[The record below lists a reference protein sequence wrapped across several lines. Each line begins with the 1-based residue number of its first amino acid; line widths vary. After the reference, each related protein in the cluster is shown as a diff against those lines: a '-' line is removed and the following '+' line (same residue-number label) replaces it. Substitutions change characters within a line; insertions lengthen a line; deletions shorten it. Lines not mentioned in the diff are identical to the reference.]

1 MALLTEEV
9 IAYFSM
15 EIALQSDM
23 PSYSGGLGVLA
34 GDTVRTA
41 ADLEIPMVAVTLLH
55 RKGYFNQKLN
65 PDGTQVE
72 SPSEWRVEDFL
83 EEQRSRIAVNIEGRT
98 VYVRAWLYLVKG
110 VTGFTVPVYFLD
122 TDLPENS
129 EWDRSLTHFLYGK
142 DQRYRLSQEIILGVG
157 GVRMLRMRRHTN
169 IRRFHMN
176 EGHASLLTWELI
188 QERLGAGQA
197 RALTQEDI
205 HALREKCIFTTHT
218 PVPAGHD
225 QFPMT
230 LVSQVISEQA
240 AQILSVVVKDP
251 EKLNMT
257 RLGMNLSHFINAVA
271 RKHGEVSRK
280 MFPEHKIDYI
290 TNGVHAASWTADS
303 FQKLYDRYI
312 PDWRKDNL
320 LFREVK
326 KIPRAEIWNAHQ
338 AAKLELI
345 NYIRKETGVEWSTD
359 VFTLGFARR
368 SVAYKRADLFF
379 ENTERLKAII
389 GKHPVQ
395 IVFAGKAHPQDTAGK
410 ELIKNIH
417 RARAAL
423 EPQVKVVYLEDYDM
437 NIGRLMTSGVDI
449 WLNNP
454 ERPLEA
460 SGTSGMKSA
469 LNGVPSLSVL
479 DGWWCEGCIEGVTGW
494 AIGENLNET
503 NQNREED
510 SQSLYNKLENKI
522 LPLYYQNRDQ
532 YMALMA
538 QVIAL
543 NGTAFNTQ
551 RMLYQY
557 ALKAYFL

>member
-1 MALLTEEV
+1 MSFLSQEV

-34 GDTVRTA
+34 GDTIRTA
-41 ADLEIPMVAVTLLH
+41 ADLEIPMVGVTLLH

-65 PDGTQVE
+65 ADGIQEE
-72 SPSEWRVEDFL
+72 SPSEWRIEDFL
-83 EEQRSRIAVNIEGRT
+83 EELRSRIAVNIEGRT
-98 VYVRAWLYLVKG
+98 VYVRAWRYMVKG

-129 EWDRSLTHFLYGK
+129 EWDRTLTHFLYGK

-157 GVRMLRMRRHTN
+157 GVRMLRVRRHSN

-188 QERLGAGQA
+188 QERLGASQD
-197 RALTQEDI
+197 RLLSHEDI
-205 HALREKCIFTTHT
+205 LALREKTVFTTHT

-230 LVSQVISEQA
+230 LVGQVLGESA
-240 AQILSVVVKDP
+240 AKILADVVKDGNT
-251 EKLNMT
+251 LNMT
-257 RLGMNLSHFINAVA
+257 KLGMNLSHFVNAVA
-271 RKHGEVSRK
+271 RKHGEVSRN
-280 MFPEHKIDYI
+280 MFPQHKIDYI
-290 TNGVHAASWTADS
+290 TNGVHAASWTAPS
-303 FQKLYDRYI
+303 FQALYDRYL
-312 PDWRKDNL
+312 PDWKKDNL
-320 LFREVK
+320 LFREVQ
-326 KIPRAEIWNAHQ
+326 KIPRQEIWDAHQ
-338 AAKLELI
+338 AAKRELFK
-345 NYIRKETGVEWSTD
+345 YVKDESGVEFNPD

-379 ENTERLKAII
+379 EDVERLKRIM

-395 IVFAGKAHPQDTAGK
+395 LVFAGKAHPQDMAGK

-417 RARAAL
+417 RARKAL
-423 EPQVKVVYLEDYDM
+423 EPQIRVIYLQDYDM
-437 NIGRLMTSGVDI
+437 KIGQLMTSGVDV

-460 SGTSGMKSA
+460 SGTSGMKAA

-479 DGWWCEGCIEGVTGW
+479 DGWWIEGCIEGVTGW
-494 AIGENLNET
+494 AIGEQYDPS
-503 NQNREED
+503 NQNRRD
-510 SQSLYNKLENKI
+510 DANSLYDKLENQI
-522 LPLYYQNRDQ
+522 LPLYYQERPR
-532 YMALMA
+532 YLELMA
-538 QVIAL
+538 QTIAL

-557 ALKAYFL
+557 ALKAYYL

>member
-1 MALLTEEV
+1 MSFLSQEI

-65 PDGTQVE
+65 PDGTQIE
-72 SPSEWRVEDFL
+72 SPAEWRIEDFL
-83 EEQRSRIAVNIEGRT
+83 QELRSRVAVNIEGRT
-98 VYVRAWLYLVKG
+98 VYIRLWRYLVKG
-110 VTGFTVPVYFLD
+110 VTGFVVPVYFLD

-129 EWDRSLTHFLYGK
+129 EWDRTLTHFLYGK
-142 DQRYRLSQEIILGVG
+142 DQRYRLAQEIILGVG
-157 GVRMLRMRRHTN
+157 GVRMLRVKRHNN

-176 EGHASLLTWELI
+176 EGHASLLTWELM
-188 QERLGAGQA
+188 QERLGANQSGTLTEHDL
-197 RALTQEDI
+197 RAI
-205 HALREKCIFTTHT
+205 REKCIFTTHT
-218 PVPAGHD
+218 PVAAGHD

-230 LVSQVISEQA
+230 LVSQVLGEQA
-240 AQILSVVVKDP
+240 VNAISAVVKNSDV
-251 EKLNMT
+251 LNMT
-257 RLGMNLSHFINAVA
+257 HLGMNLSHFINAVA
-271 RKHGEVSRK
+271 RKHGEISRK

-290 TNGVHAASWTADS
+290 TNGVHAASWTAPS
-303 FQKLYDRYI
+303 FQALYDRYL
-312 PDWRKDNL
+312 PEWKKDNL
-320 LFREVK
+320 LFREVQ
-326 KIPRAEIWNAHQ
+326 KIPSQEIWEAHQ
-338 AAKLELI
+338 AAKRDLLAFVK
-345 NYIRKETGVEWSTD
+345 KESGVEMSAD

-379 ENTERLKAII
+379 EDVDRLKSII
-389 GKHPVQ
+389 GKNPVQ
-395 IVFAGKAHPQDTAGK
+395 IIFAGKAHPQDTAGK

-423 EPQVKVVYLEDYDM
+423 APQVQIVYLEDYDM
-437 NIGRLMTSGVDI
+437 NIGQLMTSGVDI

-494 AIGENLNET
+494 AIGEQYNET
-503 NQNREED
+503 NQNRKD
-510 SQSLYNKLENKI
+510 DADSLYSKLENQI
-522 LPLYYQNRDQ
+522 LPLYYQNRQRYWDI
-532 YMALMA
+532 MA

>member
-1 MALLTEEV
+1 MSFLSNEV

-65 PDGTQVE
+65 PDGTQIE
-72 SPSEWRVEDFL
+72 SPAEWRIEDFL
-83 EEQRSRIAVNIEGRT
+83 QELRSRVAVNIEGRT
-98 VYVRAWLYLVKG
+98 VYIRLWRYLVKG

-129 EWDRSLTHFLYGK
+129 EWDRTLTHFLYGK

-157 GVRMLRMRRHTN
+157 GVRMLRVKRHNN

-176 EGHASLLTWELI
+176 EGHASLLTWELM
-188 QERLGAGQA
+188 QERLGADQN
-197 RALTQEDI
+197 RALTAEDVAAI
-205 HALREKCIFTTHT
+205 REKCIFTTHT

-225 QFPMT
+225 QFPME
-230 LVSQVISEQA
+230 LVSQVLGESAVKAIS
-240 AQILSVVVKDP
+240 SVVHDSGL
-251 EKLNMT
+251 LNMT
-257 RLGMNLSHFINAVA
+257 HLGMNLSHFVNAVA

-280 MFPEHKIDYI
+280 MFPHHKIDYI
-290 TNGVHAASWTADS
+290 TNGVHAASWTAPS
-303 FQKLYDRYI
+303 FQALYDRYI
-312 PDWRKDNL
+312 PDWKKDNL
-320 LFREVK
+320 LFREVE
-326 KIPRAEIWNAHQ
+326 KIPCGEIWDAHQ
-338 AAKLELI
+338 AAKRALFDFIKQEAKVDFDTEI
-345 NYIRKETGVEWSTD
+345 
-359 VFTLGFARR
+359 FTLGFARR

-379 ENTERLKAII
+379 EDTERLKRII
-389 GKHPVQ
+389 GKRPVQ
-395 IVFAGKAHPQDTAGK
+395 IVFAGKAHPQDSAGK

-423 EPQVKVVYLEDYDM
+423 EPQVRVVYLEDYDM
-437 NIGRLMTSGVDI
+437 KIGQLMTAGVDL

-494 AIGENLNET
+494 AIGEQFNDT
-503 NQNREED
+503 NQNRKDD
-510 SQSLYNKLENKI
+510 SDSLYNKLENLI
-522 LPLYYQNRDQ
+522 LPLYYQDRGRFIEM
-532 YMALMA
+532 MAR
-538 QVIAL
+538 VISL

>member
-1 MALLTEEV
+1 MSSLSQEV
-9 IAYFSM
+9 ISYFSM

-72 SPSEWRVEDFL
+72 STADWRIEDFL
-83 EEQRSRIAVNIEGRT
+83 EELRSRVAVNIEGRT
-98 VYVRAWLYLVKG
+98 VYVRAYRYLVKG

-129 EWDRSLTHFLYGK
+129 EWDRTLTHFLYGK
-142 DQRYRLSQEIILGVG
+142 DQKYRLSQEIILGVG
-157 GVRMLRMRRHTN
+157 GVRMLRVRRHNN

-188 QERLGAGQA
+188 QERLGPQQD
-197 RALTQEDI
+197 RLLTQEDI
-205 HALREKCIFTTHT
+205 VALKEKSIFTTHT

-225 QFPMT
+225 KFPMA
-230 LVSQVISEQA
+230 LVAQVLGESA
-240 AQILSVVVKDP
+240 ARIIADVVKDP
-251 EKLNMT
+251 EFLNMT
-257 RLGMNLSHFINAVA
+257 TLGMNLSHFINAVA

-280 MFPEHKIDYI
+280 MFPQHKIDYI
-290 TNGVHAASWTADS
+290 TNGVHAASWTAPS
-303 FQKLYDRYI
+303 FQALYDRYL
-312 PDWRKDNL
+312 PDWKRDNL
-320 LFREVK
+320 LFREVQ
-326 KIPRAEIWNAHQ
+326 KIPRAEIWDAHQ
-338 AAKLELI
+338 AAKRDLLAFVK
-345 NYIRKETGVEWSTD
+345 KESGVDFNPD

-379 ENTERLKAII
+379 EDTNRLKQII
-389 GKHPVQ
+389 GKFPVQ

-437 NIGRLMTSGVDI
+437 NIGRLMTSGVDV

-494 AIGENLNET
+494 AIGEHLTET
-503 NQNREED
+503 NQNRKDD
-510 SQSLYNKLENKI
+510 SESLYHKLENVV
-522 LPLYYQNRDQ
+522 LPLYYNDRAK
-532 YMALMA
+532 YHELMA

>member
-1 MALLTEEV
+1 MAFLSQEV

-41 ADLEIPMVAVTLLH
+41 ADLGIPMVAVTLLH

-72 SPSEWRVEDFL
+72 SPSEWRIEDFL
-83 EEQRSRIAVNIEGRT
+83 QELRSRVAVNIEGRT
-98 VYVRAWLYLVKG
+98 VYIRLWRYLIKG
-110 VTGFTVPVYFLD
+110 VTGATVPVYFLD

-129 EWDRSLTHFLYGK
+129 EWDRTLTHFLYGK
-142 DQRYRLSQEIILGVG
+142 DQRYRLAQEIILGVG
-157 GVRMLRMRRHTN
+157 GVRMLRVKRHNN

-176 EGHASLLTWELI
+176 EGHASLLTWELM
-188 QERLGAGQA
+188 QERLGPDQS
-197 RALTQEDI
+197 RTLTAEDI
-205 HALREKCIFTTHT
+205 NALREKCIFTTHT

-225 QFPMT
+225 QFPME
-230 LVSQVISEQA
+230 LVEQVLGKPAMEAISA
-240 AQILSVVVKDP
+240 VVNDSHT
-251 EKLNMT
+251 LNMT

-271 RKHGEVSRK
+271 RKHGEISRK
-280 MFPEHKIDYI
+280 MFPEHNIDYI
-290 TNGVHAASWTADS
+290 TNGVHATSWTAPA
-303 FQKLYDRYI
+303 FQALYDRYI
-312 PDWRKDNL
+312 PDWKKDNL
-320 LFREVK
+320 LFREVQ
-326 KIPRAEIWNAHQ
+326 KIPRQEIWDAHQ
-338 AAKLELI
+338 AAKRDLI
-345 NYIRKETGVEWSTD
+345 AYVKSAAQVEFD
-359 VFTLGFARR
+359 PEVFTLGFARR

-379 ENTERLKAII
+379 EDTERLKRII
-389 GKHPVQ
+389 GNHPIQ

-423 EPQVKVVYLEDYDM
+423 APQVRVVYLEDYDM
-437 NIGRLMTSGVDI
+437 EIGRLMTSGVDI

-494 AIGENLNET
+494 AIGEQFNET
-503 NQNREED
+503 NQNRKD
-510 SQSLYNKLENKI
+510 DADSLYSKLENLI
-522 LPLYYQNRDQ
+522 LPLYYKERARYLDI
-532 YMALMA
+532 MA